1 MSKARRKN
9 KPGARSKA
17 IVLRSISKSLLEGKL
32 KILDRL
38 HWSISLGESV
48 AVIGPS
54 GSGKTTILKIIA
66 GLEKPDEGTCMVLG
80 RKWGYTDRREEVK
93 FRLRFI
99 GVVLGISCLLPTVT
113 VVENVALKPL
123 MLGYEYD
130 YALRVAENTLKE
142 LGLSTLSSKLP
153 GELSFEEYL
162 RVLVALEYASKP
174 RLMLIDDSD
183 VEHASWV
190 QEVFRDKIASCEM
203 TVIIFS
209 NVQEVGEIVSRKFFI
224 KEGKLVEAM

>member
-9 KPGARSKA
+9 KPGAGSKA
-17 IVLRSISKSLLEGKL
+17 IVLCSVSKSLLEGKL
-32 KILDRL
+32 KILDKL
-38 HWSISLGESV
+38 HWSVSLGEAV

-66 GLEKPDEGTCMVLG
+66 GLEKPDKGTCVVLG
-80 RKWGYTDRREEVK
+80 RKWGHTDRHEEVK

-99 GVVLGISCLLPTVT
+99 GAVLGTSCLLPTAT
-113 VVENVALKPL
+113 VLENVALKPL
-123 MLGYEYD
+123 LLGYEYD
-130 YALRVAENTLKE
+130 DAIRAAENTLKE

-153 GELSFEEYL
+153 GELSFEEYM
-162 RVLVALEYASKP
+162 RVLVALEYASRP

-209 NVQEVGEIVSRKFFI
+209 NVQEVGEIVSKKFFI